1 QVGPHTTGREVPDPF
16 GIFASIGMRVEV
28 TRPVITYFFQELDQQ
43 ERCLNILRPEA
54 EVLIE
59 STWFLVVQ
67 VDVKQLT
74 GFPGLSNTVVD
85 VQPGHLFVGELRVDS
100 HHLRK
105 VQGFNKRQ
113 HMSGGRKIN
122 VSSRLIRLGFQ
133 CEVEVVAIVLYI
145 TTEEVDAFAVPLE
158 GFRDSFR
165 YVDLSPFSSAPEDIG
180 VSP

>member
-1 QVGPHTTGREVPDPF
+1 SGHPALEFSVAVMNFFKQSLNFGIFLKFPRFLLENQVGPHTTGREVPDPF

-74 GFPGLSNTVVD
+74 GFPG
-85 VQPGHLFVGELRVDS
+85 
-100 HHLRK
+100 
-105 VQGFNKRQ
+105 
-113 HMSGGRKIN
+113 
-122 VSSRLIRLGFQ
+122 
-133 CEVEVVAIVLYI
+133 
-145 TTEEVDAFAVPLE
+145 
-158 GFRDSFR
+158 
-165 YVDLSPFSSAPEDIG
+165 
-180 VSP
+180 